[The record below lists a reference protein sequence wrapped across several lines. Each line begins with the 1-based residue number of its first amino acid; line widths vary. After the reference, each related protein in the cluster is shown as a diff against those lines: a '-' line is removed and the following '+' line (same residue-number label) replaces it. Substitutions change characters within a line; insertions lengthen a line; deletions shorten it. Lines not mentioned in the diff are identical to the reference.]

1 MMNEDLLNIDLV
13 LLLYF
18 FISYC
23 GVREGVVE
31 EIDYQFVILSIPI
44 VVWLN
49 GTVVLL
55 AIVVVAG
62 PVG

>member
-1 MMNEDLLNIDLV
+1 MNQELFNIDLV

-18 FISYC
+18 FIGYC
-23 GVREGVVE
+23 GGREVVE
-31 EIDYQFVILSIPI
+31 EIGYQFVILPIPI

-55 AIVVVAG
+55 AIVVIAG